1 MNEIEITE
9 ENYEMYDEFD
19 RLANPP
25 AAILP
30 FASRKEKLIWN
41 VLSILS
47 VLIPLFVLGS
57 IYIIFSNINTLLTIL
72 LSVFTWIDC
81 YVNIYIVNKII
92 YKMNIKTFKKQHPDF
107 DINIDI
113 KEVAK
118 ALKKYK
124 ELSKVPKNIEKKKE
138 EHLTNLPDEV
148 RKMSTNEKLAYLDQE
163 KEFWEQVAVQ
173 EKYTNLDE
181 QKENQIQKSLSR

>member
-19 RLANPP
+19 RLANPTCS
-25 AAILP
+25 ILS

-92 YKMNIKTFKKQHPDF
+92 YKMNIKTFKKQYPDF

-124 ELSKVPKNIEKKKE
+124 ELSKVSKNIEEKKE

-148 RKMSTNEKLAYLDQE
+148 REMSTKEKLAYLEQE
-163 KEFWEQVAVQ
+163 KEFWEQVAIQ
-173 EKYTNLDE
+173 EKYTNLDK
-181 QKENQIQKSLSR
+181 QKEAIQKSLSK